1 MLGITGLLVGV
12 NLAAEPLAVI
22 GTLRPETFTP
32 GVVHEV
38 GAVLPQWAEAR
49 RYEGRLDLPVF
60 FLPSVIWQVPEY
72 FPECSAA
79 AASEAATNQGPGL
92 AGDPFEVPEGSA
104 SELVEYIG
112 RLRQLKPPE
121 PFDPDQLPQFQ
132 RKKAEA
138 LLKAAEKLLAQK
150 PKEAQ
155 WNEAAQAKLEAL
167 GLLALSGDSAAEKQL
182 DAYVKNLQTLRK
194 RELARYGRAVLLA
207 VRVQQTKTPQE
218 IKKWFQQFVQFLS
231 QGPLGPRELELM
243 DTLPQLLERE
253 NPAVAVEIYRQ
264 LVFATAK
271 SPDPLAASFA
281 KKWEEKGRRLELLTK
296 PIQIVGFTLDG
307 REFQWERFRQG
318 KIVLVD
324 FWATWCGWCVREIP
338 ELMQLYQK
346 YRSRGFEIVGISADR
361 TRRDLEEF
369 LTKNPIPWPIV
380 YGRNGPSPTLEYYGI
395 HAFPTMWLVGKD
407 GKVISFNARGENL
420 RRELERLFGPAEQK
434 TARGLPSSTPLERN

>member
-1 MLGITGLLVGV
+1 MFGISAALLWVYIGGLLEGVAPVGV
-12 NLAAEPLAVI
+12 EKA
-22 GTLRPETFTP
+22 
-32 GVVHEV
+32 
-38 GAVLPQWAEAR
+38 GAVAVHWS
-49 RYEGRLDLPVF
+49 EGVMSPGPESSLGEDNLTFVHIPLDTPFRL
-60 FLPSVIWQVPEY
+60 Q
-72 FPECSAA
+72 ECSAA
-79 AASEAATNQGPGL
+79 GESPAAVEQSSPS
-92 AGDPFEVPEGSA
+92 AGDPFELPDGSA
-104 SELVEYIG
+104 SELLDYIG

-121 PFDPDQLPQFQ
+121 DIDPDHISQFQ

-138 LLKAAEKLLAQK
+138 LLKAAEKVFTQK

-167 GLLALSGDSAAEKQL
+167 GLLAFTGDAAAEKQL
-182 DAYVKNLQTLRK
+182 ETYLRNLQALRK
-194 RELARYGRAVLLA
+194 RDLARYGRGVLLA

-218 IKKWFQQFVQFLS
+218 TKKWFKEFVQFLS
-231 QGPLGPRELELM
+231 QGPLSPRELELM

-271 SPDPLAASFA
+271 SRDTLAASLA

-296 PIQIVGFTLDG
+296 PIQIVGFTVDG

-338 ELMQLYQK
+338 ELMRLYQT

-361 TRRDLEEF
+361 NRKELEEF
-369 LTKNPIPWPIV
+369 LGKTPIPWPIV
-380 YGRNGPSPTLEYYGI
+380 YGRNSPSPSLEYYGI

-407 GKVISFNARGENL
+407 GKVIAFNARGENL
-420 RRELERLFGPAEQK
+420 RRELERLLGPADQK
-434 TARGLPSSTPLERN
+434 EAGGLSSPAPPDRK